1 MTVEDLGFDMWFR
14 TRREEAP
21 RPDCGVARITRVDR
35 DRYLVRNEAGE
46 VTAEPAGKLLFRTD
60 AQQDM
65 PCVGDWAYVQ
75 YQNDG
80 TRAILHDILPRR
92 SFLRRKT
99 AGERVDYQMIAS
111 NVDAAFIV
119 QSCDFNF
126 NLRRMDRYIV
136 MAKEGNVEPVILLSK
151 SDLADSADIEE
162 KLAEIRA
169 AHAGMRAYAF
179 SNTTVDGVDVVRRLL
194 ERGKTYC
201 LIGSSGVGKTTL
213 LNGLLGREEFD
224 TTPVRESDGRG
235 RHTTSYRHLTV
246 LENRALLID
255 TPGMK
260 ELGMLA
266 DSESIDDSFEDI
278 HELAKQ
284 CKFND
289 CSHTVEVGCAILHAV
304 EQKELDE
311 ERYQSYIKLTKEAA
325 FHQMS
330 RVEKRW
336 KDKKFGRMVK
346 AVKGQDKRR

>member
-1 MTVEDLGFDMWFR
+1 MELEDLGFDGWFR
-14 TRREEAP
+14 ARREEAP
-21 RPDCGVARITRVDR
+21 MPECGVARVTRVDR
-35 DRYLVRNEAGE
+35 DRYLVRNEQNE
-46 VTAEPAGKLLFRTD
+46 VTAEPAGKFLFHTD

-111 NVDAAFIV
+111 NVDTAFII
-119 QSCDFNF
+119 QACDLNF

-136 MAKEGNVEPVILLSK
+136 MAKEGNVEPVVLLSK
-151 SDLADSADIEE
+151 SDLIDSAERDV
-162 KLAEIRA
+162 KLAEIHA
-169 AHAGMRAYAF
+169 AHAGIRAFAF
-179 SNTTVDGVDVVRRLL
+179 SNTTSVGVDVVRQLL
-194 ERGKTYC
+194 ERGRTYC

-235 RHTTSYRHLTV
+235 RHTTSYRQLTV
-246 LENRALLID
+246 LGNRSLLID

-260 ELGMLA
+260 ELGLLT

-278 HELAKQ
+278 HELAKE
-284 CKFND
+284 CRFND
-289 CSHTVEVGCAILHAV
+289 CSHTVEAGCAILQAI
-304 EQKELDE
+304 EKRELDE
-311 ERYQSYIKLTKEAA
+311 TRYQSYIKLMKEAA

-330 RVEKRW
+330 RLEKRW

-346 AVKGQDKRR
+346 AVNKQNKRR